1 MPHSSVIQQILFT
14 EPTDVNV
21 KSIVAF
27 LCVVWLGNTYLW
39 RILEELTGRAKKNYT
54 NL

>member
-27 LCVVWLGNTYLW
+27 LCVVWLGNYIFVADL
-39 RILEELTGRAKKNYT
+39 GRT
-54 NL
+54 NRKG